1 MPADFRPYAEGFDQF
16 DKVKTYGRQIQQAR
30 DIQVTD
36 RKPVSQEPTLESA
49 ESFQAR
55 VDNVLDL
62 ELEQEKKYETMP
74 DDMAF
79 KQGYNSTLTEALSRA
94 YDKEFDPNFEIGEE
108 QEALIKQAFPNGL
121 DERGSKML
129 YKATSMA
136 DFKFRLDKLTQEQEF
151 AKYMS
156 QQTGIS
162 KFGQYAELFA
172 GTMLDPIA
180 LPLGSFGL
188 APRVLKGGS
197 LLASTGRMGLEGAAA
212 MGVMSPVIQQID
224 KGSVDG
230 GEVLQ
235 HMATGAVFNM
245 GIGVVGRMAGF
256 NAHEP
261 YMREQETAMNE
272 KIHQEPEYV
281 NQAVKDLESG
291 DVVDFRQGSTVEGP
305 AGETVAT
312 GPSAVM
318 RAAESWNESK
328 DVLGKTA
335 TAREAYY
342 KNKFRKALGGWADTE
357 GVKLA
362 LSESKVARFVGSM
375 WSGDQAGIGK
385 QYARNAAVQKE
396 LIKDQLMWDTIPDLK
411 RNFEMY
417 LTPQQ
422 KLDYLAGGGKE
433 AQATFSRE
441 VQLERMRHRAYRAQ
455 NNGSSDGYL
464 SGAPASVQG
473 AARTLDRLAAQTKDL
488 HLSAGTEHASIM
500 KDMDSV
506 GYMPQKAN
514 YSYLNKASPEVRKAH
529 LEMLKEEY
537 RLDAEAQIKKM
548 VSEKEQWL
556 DKAYKRAEQQLD
568 QPWVNEFLNNPDAY
582 FEKSMDELSKRI
594 LREMETRAS
603 RYWDNALKDPNAR
616 YQSSEATLLQLA
628 REMSAEHF
636 TGRYVD
642 EDIVKTF
649 ADNLTKKWSDTSR
662 REMNML
668 NKRNVNGKDVYMLD
682 MFEHDVFGTASNTI
696 NSTAGRVAMAR
707 LGWKTEQDI
716 QDTLQALRISGAT
729 NREVEAAQFI
739 ADTIIGRQPALDDT
753 PLARAVSN
761 LTHSSMMG
769 KLGMS
774 VLADLPTAI
783 GNLGLGG
790 VIKAMGPR
798 LAEKVTD
805 GSMFVRNGK
814 LTQVGNDLEFYMRGL
829 FGHDNELWIPQGVT
843 ADGAAMEAGASL
855 VRRTEAASRI
865 TNTLSGANAVNKLMQ
880 QPISKEIVS
889 KFTNY
894 FKTGKGFN
902 EKRLADVGLYPEDIV
917 RIKAQFD
924 KHGRGNMFG
933 LDKWNDPVAKESLIG
948 AVHRYTQQATMNRQY
963 AGEQVKFE
971 RTSMLGVLYSRFRSI
986 GIRAQEK
993 VLIRNLTL
1001 ADSNSV
1007 AMFTTGIA
1015 WATFLAYARIHMD
1028 AASSKDPK
1036 QVLKDRLTP
1045 LGIAD
1050 QVGRLSSV
1058 MGLASEGTN
1067 LLQMIT
1073 GGGYKGGGDT
1083 PFTSTV
1089 SSVTGAVSALGEAA
1103 TGEGDWGKAGQKAI
1117 RLLPGG
1123 NTYQMMLLQRA
1134 LDD

>member
-1 MPADFRPYAEGFDQF
+1 MSVDFRPYAEGFDQF
-16 DKVKTYGRQIQQAR
+16 DNVRTYGKQVQQAR
-30 DIQVTD
+30 DIQVTG
-36 RKPVSQEPTLESA
+36 RKPVSLEPTLESA
-49 ESFQAR
+49 ESFVKRA
-55 VDNVLDL
+55 DDTLDA
-62 ELEQEKKYETMP
+62 ELEQEKKYEVMP
-74 DDMAF
+74 EDMAF
-79 KQGYNSTLTEALSRA
+79 NQGYAATLTEALSRA

-108 QEALIKQAFPNGL
+108 QKEMIKQAFPNGL
-121 DERGSKML
+121 DDRGSKML
-129 YKATSMA
+129 YKATSQP
-136 DFKFRLDKLTQEQEF
+136 DFKFRLDKLSQEQEF
-151 AKYMS
+151 QRYMS
-156 QQTGIS
+156 QQTGLN
-162 KFGQYAELFA
+162 KVGQYAELFA
-172 GTMLDPIA
+172 GTMVDPVA
-180 LPLGSFGL
+180 LPLGTFGM
-188 APRVLKGGS
+188 APRLLKGGGVI
-197 LLASTGRMGLEGAAA
+197 ASTGRMGLEGAAA

-245 GIGVVGRMAGF
+245 GIGLVGRMAGF

-261 YMREQETAMNE
+261 YMREQETALNE
-272 KIHQEPEYV
+272 KLNAEPEYV
-281 NQAVKDLESG
+281 NQSVKDLESG
-291 DVVDFRQGSTVEGP
+291 DVVDFRDRTTVEGP
-305 AGETVAT
+305 AGETVGS
-312 GPSAVM
+312 GPSSVI
-318 RAAESWNESK
+318 RAAESWNEGK
-328 DVLGKTA
+328 EVLGKTSD
-335 TAREAYY
+335 ARDTYY
-342 KNKFRKALGGWADTE
+342 KNKLRRTLGGWADSE

-411 RNFEMY
+411 RNFEAY

-422 KLDYLAGGGKE
+422 KMDYLAGGGKE
-433 AQATFSRE
+433 AQASFSRE
-441 VQLERMRHRAYRAQ
+441 VQLERMRHRAYRAE
-455 NNGSSDGYL
+455 NNGNSEGYI
-464 SGAPASVQG
+464 SEAPASIQG
-473 AARTLDRLAAQTKDL
+473 AARTLDNLAAKSKDL
-488 HLSAGTEHASIM
+488 HVNSGTEQASIM

-514 YSYLNKASPEVRKAH
+514 YSYLNKSSPEVRRAH

-537 RLDAEAQIKKM
+537 RIDAEARIKKLA
-548 VSEKEQWL
+548 SEKEQWL
-556 DKAYKRAEQQLD
+556 ERAYKRAEQQID
-568 QPWVNEFLNNPDAY
+568 KPWVNEFLSNPDKY
-582 FEKSMDELSKRI
+582 FDKSIDELSKRI
-594 LREMETRAS
+594 LKEMETRAS

-668 NKRNVNGKDVYMLD
+668 NKRNVDGKDIYMLD

-716 QDTLQALRISGAT
+716 QDTLQALRLSGAT
-729 NREVEAAQFI
+729 NREVESAQFI
-739 ADTIIGRQPALDDT
+739 SDAIIGRQPALDDT

-774 VLADLPTAI
+774 VLADLPTAV

-798 LAEKVTD
+798 LAQKVTD

-814 LTQVGNDLEFYMRGL
+814 MTQVGNDLEFYMRGL

-843 ADGAAMEAGASL
+843 TDGAAMEAGSSI

-865 TNTLSGANAVNKLMQ
+865 TNSLSGANAVNKLMQ

-894 FKTGKGFN
+894 FKTGEGLN
-902 EKRLADVGLYPEDIV
+902 AKRLADVGLYPEDIA
-917 RIKAQFD
+917 RIKTQFD

-933 LDKWNDPVAKESLIG
+933 LDKWNDPIAKESLIG

-963 AGEQVKFE
+963 AGDQVKFE

-993 VLIRNLTL
+993 VLVRNLTL
-1001 ADSNSV
+1001 ADSNAV

-1028 AASSKDPK
+1028 AATSKDPN
-1036 QVLKDRLTP
+1036 QVIKDRLTP

-1058 MGLASEGTN
+1058 MGLTSEGTN

-1083 PFTSTV
+1083 PFTSAV
-1089 SSVTGAVSALGEAA
+1089 SSVTGAVSNVGQAL
-1103 TGEGDWGKAGQKAI
+1103 TGEGDWGKAGQSVLK
-1117 RLLPGG
+1117 LLPGG
-1123 NTYQMMLLQRA
+1123 NTYQMMLLQRE